1 MEGRPHDDAAWGH
14 YLRWYLPRTR
24 VHVLSTPQ
32 ELPRRAPDV
41 TDSYPTQR
49 DQGASLA
56 HDVVRQIQAEAMACS
71 RASLTMAPQQHMA
84 AYDKIAE
91 LCRRVTRSLSCRDD
105 DVAFPLQPPM
115 FRAPAPTPPPA
126 RPAPA
131 QTTPM
136 TYPPPGTQY
145 GTHAGPSTRPP
156 PYYQDAFAAGT
167 SSRPPPYYQDP
178 FAAGSSRARPIDW
191 GYGAGTTPE
200 DSYGAAQAA
209 PSPQGVAEQMAQSL
223 FASPTQ
229 EELGYSQ
236 LHDAPP
242 RATRRSE
249 DREAVHDSPPPRRL
263 HILHKQQM
271 AAPAG
276 RGRGRGRRGNPP
288 HHFVWEGSFGPEEY
302 EPPLEQFPLEG
313 IHTFVG
319 ARRLRP
325 YDDRRE
331 EWPKCA
337 HGEHCV
343 VQVFD
348 SWIDGGRRFYR
359 CPNGYDYYD
368 MGNCRFA
375 KWVDPPNHQHIEEY
389 ISYLKDRIHEL
400 EGKVKSLEEDEDK
413 KTPLVHQPNDWKKPA
428 GL

>member
-1 MEGRPHDDAAWGH
+1 
-14 YLRWYLPRTR
+14 
-24 VHVLSTPQ
+24 
-32 ELPRRAPDV
+32 
-41 TDSYPTQR
+41 
-49 DQGASLA
+49 
-56 HDVVRQIQAEAMACS
+56 
-71 RASLTMAPQQHMA
+71 
-84 AYDKIAE
+84 
-91 LCRRVTRSLSCRDD
+91 
-105 DVAFPLQPPM
+105 M

-242 RATRRSE
+242 RATQQSE
-249 DREAVHDSPPPRRL
+249 DQEAVHDSPPPRRTRQPRDPFSHGL
-263 HILHKQQM
+263 AHTTQTTNGSTSWERSWL

-368 MGNCRFA
+368 MGKCRFA

-413 KTPLVHQPNDWKKPA
+413 KTPLVVSLEDDPLCPDPFCKCPYHPRSDWPPKSPPSGGHGFYEEGGSSHFPSA
-428 GL
+428 HYA

>member
-1 MEGRPHDDAAWGH
+1 
-14 YLRWYLPRTR
+14 
-24 VHVLSTPQ
+24 
-32 ELPRRAPDV
+32 
-41 TDSYPTQR
+41 
-49 DQGASLA
+49 
-56 HDVVRQIQAEAMACS
+56 MACS

-84 AYDKIAE
+84 AYDKIVE

-200 DSYGAAQAA
+200 DSYGAAQAP

-242 RATRRSE
+242 RATRRSRTRRQCTIVPLP
-249 DREAVHDSPPPRRL
+249 DVRDSHATPSVTGHATLGLPRERHA
-263 HILHKQQM
+263 
-271 AAPAG
+271 
-276 RGRGRGRRGNPP
+276 
-288 HHFVWEGSFGPEEY
+288 
-302 EPPLEQFPLEG
+302 
-313 IHTFVG
+313 G
-319 ARRLRP
+319 AR
-325 YDDRRE
+325 E
-331 EWPKCA
+331 
-337 HGEHCV
+337 V
-343 VQVFD
+343 VASVL
-348 SWIDGGRRFYR
+348 S
-359 CPNGYDYYD
+359 
-368 MGNCRFA
+368 
-375 KWVDPPNHQHIEEY
+375 
-389 ISYLKDRIHEL
+389 
-400 EGKVKSLEEDEDK
+400 
-413 KTPLVHQPNDWKKPA
+413 
-428 GL
+428 